1 VTVKPWLGVTQGHRN
16 RHRSIRYLWFP
27 INVP

>member
-1 VTVKPWLGVTQGHRN
+1 VTSNPELWVTQSHWN
-16 RHRSIRYLWFP
+16 RHRSIRQLWFP